1 MSLLRSAALS
11 VAALVLLAT
20 TASAHADEDWQKTYA
35 VSAHPSL
42 SFTTGDSSAEV
53 RSCGDCKEIRI
64 RVQWNERHAS
74 AYTLTEAQT
83 GDHVN
88 FELRE
93 KPGFGMHIYVGNHR
107 GPVVT
112 IETPASIDLEG
123 RTADGSLKVYGIQG
137 DLQLHTSDGAVDVA
151 DTAGSLHLKASD
163 GAIRIHNASGT
174 LESRSSDGSVHIDGR
189 FSGVQVHVGDG
200 GLDLTL
206 NDGSSLTTASSI
218 ESSDGRVTI
227 HLPHNLAADLDV
239 HTGDGHLDCNVPL
252 VMEGYHSN
260 GESSHGVRGRL
271 NGGGVPLT
279 IRTHDGNV
287 TIASL

>member
-1 MSLLRSAALS
+1 MSVLRSAALS
-11 VAALVLLAT
+11 IAALALVAA
-20 TASAHADEDWQKTYA
+20 TASARADADWQKTYP
-35 VSAHPSL
+35 VSGHPSL
-42 SFTTGDSSAEV
+42 SFTTGDTSAEV

-74 AYTLTEAQT
+74 AFNITEAQT

-93 KPGFGMHIYVGNHR
+93 KPGLGIHIDIGNR
-107 GPVVT
+107 GPLVT
-112 IETPASIDLEG
+112 IETPAAVDLEG
-123 RTADGSLKVYGIQG
+123 RTSDGSLKVYGVQG

-151 DTAGSLHLKASD
+151 DTSGSLHLKASD

-174 LESRSSDGSVHIDGR
+174 LESRSSDGSAHIDGR
-189 FSGVQVHVGDG
+189 FTGVQVHVGDG

-206 NDGSSLTTASSI
+206 NDGSSLTTASSV
-218 ESSDGRVTI
+218 EASDGRVMI

-239 HTGDGHLDCNVPL
+239 HTGDGHLDCNIPL